1 MEKKGRN
8 EEKPRRPQIDLSN
21 QQQEGGGKINM
32 NRTVLPQERIFDKR
46 NGGDPMKMT
55 AEDKSKNNNGDYKKM
70 QSRKIVEDRLSSSEE
85 QQFKPQNK
93 KESSKNRDL

>member
-1 MEKKGRN
+1 
-8 EEKPRRPQIDLSN
+8 
-21 QQQEGGGKINM
+21 M

-55 AEDKSKNNNGDYKKM
+55 ADDGKHNGDYKKM

-85 QQFKPQNK
+85 
-93 KESSKNRDL
+93 